1 MSPSR
6 WYNFYIFNNYYKKDG
21 NVRVLIFIL
30 ILLLAA
36 LISKGIEKVA
46 GISNKGFT
54 NALYFL
60 CVGIISS
67 VTYFL
72 VDNELQLFVST
83 LVIIGFGLTIV
94 YFIIGIIRK
103 NQGKTNEIH

>member
-1 MSPSR
+1 M
-6 WYNFYIFNNYYKKDG
+6 
-21 NVRVLIFIL
+21 RVLIFIL

-36 LISKGIEKVA
+36 LITKGIEKVVA
-46 GISNKGFT
+46 ISNKGFT

-60 CVGIISS
+60 CVGIISL

-72 VDNELQLFVST
+72 VGKELQLLVST
-83 LVIIGFGLTIV
+83 LAIVGFGLTIV
-94 YFIIGIIRK
+94 YFILGIIRK

>member
-1 MSPSR
+1 M
-6 WYNFYIFNNYYKKDG
+6 
-21 NVRVLIFIL
+21 RVLIFIL
-30 ILLLAA
+30 VLLLAA

-72 VDNELQLFVST
+72 VDNELQLLVST
-83 LVIIGFGLTIV
+83 LVIVGFGLTIF
-94 YFIIGIIRK
+94 YFILGFVRK
-103 NQGKTNEIH
+103 NKTNEMH

>member
-1 MSPSR
+1 M
-6 WYNFYIFNNYYKKDG
+6 
-21 NVRVLIFIL
+21 RVLIFIL

-36 LISKGIEKVA
+36 LISKGIEKVVD
-46 GISNKGFT
+46 ISNKGFI

-72 VDNELQLFVST
+72 VEKELQLLVST
-83 LVIIGFGLTIV
+83 LVIVGFGLTIF
-94 YFIIGIIRK
+94 YFFLGFIRK
-103 NQGKTNEIH
+103 NQEKSKEI